1 MADGLTDRRKPAAS
15 DGVCARFRGSITRAP
30 PPCRGSSIMS
40 VNAKK
45 KETLDCIFHSQ
56 GYTDYKWIDP
66 TQIVVAQWVRMKC
79 MFGCDE
85 YGRGGTCSTPRMSPA
100 SPGGH
105 GRGRLQYRASV
116 RIPYLN
122 THRLRPEDGSLR
134 LSHGTLIRKIQEER
148 PCPTSPFKPANPWK
162 RPPPKI

>member
-1 MADGLTDRRKPAAS
+1 
-15 DGVCARFRGSITRAP
+15 
-30 PPCRGSSIMS
+30 MS

-45 KETLDCIFHSQ
+45 KETLDGIFHSQ

-85 YGRGGTCSTPRMSPA
+85 Y
-100 SPGGH
+100 
-105 GRGRLQYRASV
+105 
-116 RIPYLN
+116 
-122 THRLRPEDGSLR
+122 GSLR